1 MARYIGP
8 DCKLCR
14 RERQKLYLKGTKC
27 DSPKCPVELRPYPP
41 GEHGRGRIKESE
53 YLLQLREKQK
63 ARRIYGVLER
73 QFRNYYEAATRMEG
87 LTGENLLRLL
97 ETRLDNVVY
106 RGGLARSRDE
116 ARQMVRHRHVTVN
129 GRTVSIPSYR
139 TRSGDVVEVG
149 QQARTI
155 TPVIGALEIFG
166 RHPVPDW
173 LHTDPEARHISVR
186 SLPERRQIDVP
197 VQEQLIVELY
207 SK

>member
-1 MARYIGP
+1 MARYTGP

-73 QFRNYYEAATRMEG
+73 QFRNYYENATRMEG

-97 ETRLDNVVY
+97 ELRLDNVVF

-116 ARQMVRHRHVTVN
+116 ARQVVRHRHVALN
-129 GRTVSIPSYR
+129 GRTVNIPSYR
-139 TRSGDVVEVG
+139 VRPGDVVEF
-149 QQARTI
+149 RDRSKDI

-173 LHTDPEARHISVR
+173 LRTDADARRIEVVG
-186 SLPERRQIDVP
+186 LPERRMIDVP

>member
-1 MARYIGP
+1 MARYTGP
-8 DCKLCR
+8 DCRLCR

-73 QFRNYYEAATRMEG
+73 QFRNYYDDANRMQG

-97 ETRLDNVVY
+97 ELRLDNVVY

-116 ARQMVRHRHVTVN
+116 ARQVVRHKHVAVN

-139 TRSGDVVEVG
+139 VRPGDVV
-149 QQARTI
+149 QFRDRSKDI
-155 TPVIGALEIFG
+155 TPVIGALEVFG
-166 RHPVPDW
+166 RRPVPEW
-173 LHTDPEARHISVR
+173 LSTDPDARKVTVNA
-186 SLPERRQIDVP
+186 LPERRMIDVP
-197 VQEQLIVELY
+197 VQERLIVELY

>member
-1 MARYIGP
+1 MARYTGP

-14 RERQKLYLKGTKC
+14 RERQKLYLKGTRCEGAKC
-27 DSPKCPVELRPYPP
+27 AIEKRPYPP
-41 GEHGRGRIKESE
+41 GEHGRGRIRESE

-73 QFRNYYEAATRMEG
+73 QFRNYYQEASRQPG
-87 LTGENLLRLL
+87 LTGENLLILL

-116 ARQMVRHRHVTVN
+116 ARQMVRHRQVRVN
-129 GRTVSIPSYR
+129 GRGVNIPSYR
-139 TRSGDVVEVG
+139 VRVGDVVTIRDR
-149 QQARTI
+149 ARQI
-155 TPVIGALEIFG
+155 VPVLGALEIIG
-166 RHPVPDW
+166 MRQIPAW
-173 LHTDPEARHISVR
+173 LSTDQEKRQISVVD
-186 SLPERRQIDVP
+186 LPKRGQIDVP

>member
-1 MARYIGP
+1 MARYTGP
-8 DCKLCR
+8 DCRLCR

-27 DSPKCPVELRPYPP
+27 DSAKCPIERRPYPP

-63 ARRIYGVLER
+63 ARRIYGVLEK
-73 QFRNYYEAATRMEG
+73 QFRNYYEEANRRTG
-87 LTGENLLRLL
+87 LTGETLLQLL
-97 ETRLDNVVY
+97 EMRLDNVVY

-116 ARQMVRHRHVTVN
+116 ARQLVRHRHLTVN

-139 TRSGDVVEVG
+139 VRPEDV
-149 QQARTI
+149 I
-155 TPVIGALEIFG
+155 TFREKSRNITQVIGSLEIFG

-173 LHTDPEARHISVR
+173 LSTDTEARQITVR
-186 SLPERRQIDVP
+186 SLPARQMIDVP

>member
-1 MARYIGP
+1 VARYIGP

-14 RERQKLYLKGTKC
+14 RERQKLYLKGTRC
-27 DSPKCPVELRPYPP
+27 EGPKCAIEKRPYPP
-41 GEHGRGRIKESE
+41 GEHGRGRIRESE

-73 QFRNYYEAATRMEG
+73 QFRNYYDEASRQSG

-97 ETRLDNVVY
+97 ELRLDNVVY

-116 ARQMVRHRHVTVN
+116 ARQLVRHRHFQVN
-129 GRTVSIPSYR
+129 GRTVNIPSYR
-139 TRSGDVVEVG
+139 VRPGDV
-149 QQARTI
+149 I
-155 TPVIGALEIFG
+155 TVRQRSRNIVPIVGALEIIG
-166 RHPVPDW
+166 MKTIPAW
-173 LHTDPEARHISVR
+173 LSTDQSKLQISVLDVPSR
-186 SLPERRQIDVP
+186 QQIDVP

>member
-1 MARYIGP
+1 MARYTGP

-14 RERQKLYLKGTKC
+14 RERQKLYLKGTRC
-27 DSPKCPVELRPYPP
+27 DSPKCAIEVRPYPP
-41 GEHGRGRIKESE
+41 GDHGRGRIKESE

-73 QFRNYYEAATRMEG
+73 QFRNYYERATRMEG

-106 RGGLARSRDE
+106 RSGLARSRDE
-116 ARQMVRHRHVTVN
+116 ARQLVRHKHLAVN
-129 GRTVSIPSYR
+129 GRVVNIPSYHV
-139 TRSGDVVEVG
+139 RSGDVVEFR
-149 QQARTI
+149 AASRDI

-166 RHPVPDW
+166 RHPVPAW
-173 LHTDPEARHISVR
+173 LTTDADARRITVND
-186 SLPERRQIDVP
+186 LPVRRQIDVP